1 MPAAASLGQRLKGKD
16 CKQQGR
22 SASLNGMGWGIGQD
36 LSLKGTGQTITSRLP
51 QCVSVYIFTYIRTH
65 MSMYV
70 CVFVSLCIYTCA
82 FRCLWSPKKG
92 DFESPEQLKFTG
104 VCKRPSVDVRTQTL
118 FLCKSRSSLNHRNV
132 SNLIACF
139 KNNFLLLV
147 GIFWGVGLVFQFSVN
162 FFILHNVQCIN
173 LLNTFGCLSLKVDP
187 IILNFK
193 V

>member
-22 SASLNGMGWGIGQD
+22 SASLNGMGWGIGQG
-36 LSLKGTGQTITSRLP
+36 LSLKGTGQTITSHLP
-51 QCVSVYIFTYIRTH
+51 QCVSVYIFTYIHTH

-82 FRCLWSPKKG
+82 FRCLWSPKEG

-139 KNNFLLLV
+139 KNNFFVV
-147 GIFWGVGLVFQFSVN
+147 GWDFLGGRISFL
-162 FFILHNVQCIN
+162 VQCK
-173 LLNTFGCLSLKVDP
+173 FFHSA
-187 IILNFK
+187 
-193 V
+193 